1 MSITAPLPHIQWHEG
16 MLLSPQHFQQE
27 SARVD
32 SLIAWQVMSTN
43 SLAWGIKAFELDEKK
58 IKEKSKQWM
67 EIIDGAVENAK
78 DKTLDDAIDL
88 MAKYKNKL
96 KKYRTCGLEKGG
108 EYSYENLVFKVLR
121 RNGYLSKLVDFK
133 NDYVDK
139 SLSLEQEKFE

>member
-1 MSITAPLPHIQWHEG
+1 VIVGHDEAARKGRVTFTVYGSGVMKVAEILKVKGDILYTVAP
-16 MLLSPQHFQQE
+16 
-27 SARVD
+27 D
-32 SLIAWQVMSTN
+32 S
-43 SLAWGIKAFELDEKK
+43 SLH
-58 IKEKSKQWM
+58 
-67 EIIDGAVENAK
+67 
-78 DKTLDDAIDL
+78 DAIDL

>member
-1 MSITAPLPHIQWHEG
+1 MELFVEDEKSGNKSAGEFSILNNRWNKIPD
-16 MLLSPQHFQQE
+16 FE
-27 SARVD
+27 S
-32 SLIAWQVMSTN
+32 
-43 SLAWGIKAFELDEKK
+43 FELDEKK